1 MEKIKVPNDIR
12 EYEDKLKIGISL
24 TYREWISVALTLI
37 VPWLL
42 NKQLILLR
50 APELLRNVIIYG
62 LVFMFACYG
71 FMNFYG
77 MKFEKFIFYFLR
89 YLFSPTK
96 EIQKKEGD
104 LLDL

>member
-24 TYREWISVALTLI
+24 TYREWISVVLTVI
-37 VPWLL
+37 IPWVL
-42 NKQLILLR
+42 NKRLILLR
-50 APELLRNVIIYG
+50 VSELFRNTIVYG
-62 LVFMFACYG
+62 LVIIFAFYG
-71 FMNFYG
+71 FMNMYG
-77 MKFEKFIFYFLR
+77 MRFEKFIFYFLR

-96 EIQKKEGD
+96 KVQKKEGD